1 MEDNQLQRLPDQDYA
16 FISVYL
22 LTQKAVLTEEATIG
36 NGRYLASQSL
46 AQRCR
51 ETSLSAVLSKSML
64 SHKWMGWQRVYFIFP
79 NMDMNILLL
88 MLPLTGG
95 NELNFLKFL
104 SAADLDWCAISI
116 PIPVF
121 FSMIN
126 QDQMRVLLD
135 LMIEL
140 M

>member
-1 MEDNQLQRLPDQDYA
+1 
-16 FISVYL
+16 
-22 LTQKAVLTEEATIG
+22 
-36 NGRYLASQSL
+36 
-46 AQRCR
+46 
-51 ETSLSAVLSKSML
+51 
-64 SHKWMGWQRVYFIFP
+64 
-79 NMDMNILLL
+79 MDMNILLL

-135 LMIEL
+135 LLKHLLDNYITHNKQISFVHKKYAFLQFYTVLLESFL
-140 M
+140 QADFCFV